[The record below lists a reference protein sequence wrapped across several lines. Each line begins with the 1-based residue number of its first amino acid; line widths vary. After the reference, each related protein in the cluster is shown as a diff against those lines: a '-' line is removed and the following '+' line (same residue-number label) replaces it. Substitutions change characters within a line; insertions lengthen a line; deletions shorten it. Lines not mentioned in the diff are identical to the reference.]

1 MPANILT
8 SDDLREFKIELLQ
21 EIKQTISTFNRIL
34 PEQKR
39 FLRSSE
45 VMELLD
51 ISASTL
57 QHLRIK
63 KILPYSKIGAT
74 MYYDWQDIIIIL
86 EQNKKTP
93 KAKINNSFSKF

>member
-86 EQNKKTP
+86 EQNKKHP
-93 KAKINNSFSKF
+93 KPK

>member
-1 MPANILT
+1 MPANFLT
-8 SDDLREFKIELLQ
+8 TDDLREFKIELLI
-21 EIKQTISTFNRIL
+21 ELKETLASFNKIL

-51 ISASTL
+51 VSASTL

-63 KILPYSKIGAT
+63 KILPYSKMGST
-74 MYYDWQDIIIIL
+74 FYYDWLDIIKIF

-93 KAKINNSFSKF
+93 KAKLTNPFQKF